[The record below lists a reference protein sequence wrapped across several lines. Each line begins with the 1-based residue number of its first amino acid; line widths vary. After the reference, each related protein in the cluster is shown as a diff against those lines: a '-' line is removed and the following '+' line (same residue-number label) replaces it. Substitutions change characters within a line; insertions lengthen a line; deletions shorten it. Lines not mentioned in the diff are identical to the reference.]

1 MGAQAF
7 VSRLYNQL
15 ENLLREEST
24 GSDPRFQEQVQE
36 ASRYLPSL
44 EEFPE
49 DDVGSASGVLL
60 QLQAV
65 YLVED
70 VTDTLL
76 VLKQFLEIK
85 RRDNNV
91 FKKFLW
97 RRSSSSRQIQLTGDM
112 KKLAKALYNHLHL
125 IHKKEAAET
134 TILKID
140 DFIGGIT
147 HHVDFWEHHM
157 ARPWQRISSYCFEQ
171 EINLVGLEEQ
181 INNLVSLLIREHNHN
196 SQVIAIVGE
205 AGSGKT
211 TLTRS
216 VYDRVDVKRHFAKRA
231 WVRVRSEAKVRDVLI
246 DILQQINDEMLVE
259 ASSPEEELASSLAT
273 LVKETSYL
281 IVVEDVET
289 PQVWQVLRKA
299 LDYSSSK
306 SKDGKI
312 ILTTSNENNIP
323 PEAKAAGSTLHV
335 RRLNEEESWE
345 LLLRTLTR
353 AAELDGVLN
362 NSELVT
368 LKERILKIC
377 GGLPMRIVLLGG
389 LLSATVANYK
399 EWPSVIDRA
408 AVDKSDGG
416 VSGLLALSYQKLPSG
431 LKPFFLYMGVFP
443 RAFEVPVRRLIHL
456 WCTEPFVLPI
466 DTDLAE
472 TYFEE
477 LVIRNLIHVT
487 KWRLDGTPKMCRLP
501 TVLYDVFSPEAAKAG
516 FFHHQLESSSAEEQQ
531 PQFAV
536 RRLATYLG
544 VSTNFIPSEW
554 SWSWHLRSYVAFDTR
569 IQGSPATEIY
579 VFLDK
584 MITAKSNRGEFVL
597 LTVLELE
604 GVYKPKLSDD
614 VLRSTFIDSLP
625 KSVGILPRL
634 ETLDVKHT
642 KLRFLP
648 DSIWK
653 AKKLQHLYLN
663 WIHSPIDGLS
673 LSSLNNLQ
681 TLWGLSIE
689 SYTPPRQP
697 DPKEFPGLRTLGVKC
712 NSPMAI
718 NFIKNLV
725 SESHKLQAFKLV
737 CARSD
742 EFVGIEYGEAR
753 VTTLQELYLRGTIH
767 SLFDYASVWNY
778 PNLKI
783 LTLSM
788 SRLVHDPMPPLEKL
802 AQLKILRLYRGA
814 YLGGEMTC
822 KSGGFPQLRVLKLWN
837 LFSLEEWTVKK
848 GAMPRLRELEIRSCN
863 NLKPPQPQ
871 GLQNLTNTLKEF
883 VLTNMPSTFGDAVE
897 PILQGTNVHIQKN
910 QWSSFL

>member
-1 MGAQAF
+1 MDAKIF
-7 VSRLYNQL
+7 VSRLNHQL
-15 ENLLREEST
+15 VNLST
-24 GSDPRFQEQVQE
+24 YSDPWFKKQVQE
-36 ASRYLPSL
+36 ALRHLLLL
-44 EEFPE
+44 EESLK
-49 DDVGSASGVLL
+49 DDVGLASGGPL
-60 QLQAV
+60 QLEAV
-65 YLVED
+65 YSAED

-76 VLKQFLEIK
+76 ALDEILEIK

-97 RRSSSSRQIQLTGDM
+97 RQSSSSWQIQLICEM
-112 KKLAKALYNHLHL
+112 KKLANQIKALSSDNHLHL
-125 IHKKEAAET
+125 INKKEAAET
-134 TILKID
+134 TTLEID
-140 DFIGGIT
+140 DAIPRNILLLLGLRIS
-147 HHVDFWEHHM
+147 DEPL
-157 ARPWQRISSYCFEQ
+157 AWQRISSYCFEQ

-181 INNLVSLLIREHNHN
+181 INKLVSLLILEHNHN

-289 PQVWQVLRKA
+289 PQVWQVLRNA
-299 LDYSSSK
+299 LYYSSSK
-306 SKDGKI
+306 SRDGKI
-312 ILTTSNENNIP
+312 ILTTSDENNIP
-323 PEAKAAGSTLHV
+323 LEAKAAGSTLHV
-335 RRLNEEESWE
+335 RRLNEEESWK
-345 LLLRTLTR
+345 LLLKRALLPR
-353 AAELDGVLN
+353 AAESDGLFN

-368 LKERILKIC
+368 FKERILKKC
-377 GGLPMRIVLLGG
+377 GGLPIRIVLLGR
-389 LLSATVANYK
+389 LLSATKGRNFQK
-399 EWPSVIDRA
+399 WSSVIERA
-408 AVDKSDGG
+408 DVDKSDGW
-416 VSGLLALSYQKLPSG
+416 VSGLLALSYQELPSK
-431 LKPFFLYMGVFP
+431 LKPFFFYMWFFP
-443 RAFEVPVRRLIHL
+443 RAFEIPVRRLICL
-456 WCTEPFVLPI
+456 WCTEPFVAPI

-544 VSTNFIPSEW
+544 VRTNFFPSEW

-569 IQGSPATEIY
+569 IQGSPAIEIY

-584 MITAKSNRGEFVL
+584 MITAKSKRGGFVL
-597 LTVLELE
+597 LTVLDLE

-614 VLRSTFIDSLP
+614 VIGKLLNLRYLGLRSTFIDSLP

-689 SYTPPRQP
+689 SYTPPRQS

-753 VTTLQELYLRGTIH
+753 VTTLQELYLRGSIH
-767 SLFDYASVWNY
+767 SFFDYGIEWMLM
-778 PNLKI
+778 LKSARPWTDQI
-783 LTLSM
+783 LSPTLMLS
-788 SRLVHDPMPPLEKL
+788 
-802 AQLKILRLYRGA
+802 
-814 YLGGEMTC
+814 
-822 KSGGFPQLRVLKLWN
+822 
-837 LFSLEEWTVKK
+837 TVC
-848 GAMPRLRELEIRSCN
+848 SN
-863 NLKPPQPQ
+863 
-871 GLQNLTNTLKEF
+871 
-883 VLTNMPSTFGDAVE
+883 
-897 PILQGTNVHIQKN
+897 H
-910 QWSSFL
+910 

>member
-1 MGAQAF
+1 MDAKIF
-7 VSRLYNQL
+7 VSRLNHQL
-15 ENLLREEST
+15 VNLST
-24 GSDPRFQEQVQE
+24 DSDPWFKKQVQE
-36 ASRYLPSL
+36 ALRHLLLL
-44 EEFPE
+44 EESLK
-49 DDVGSASGVLL
+49 DDVGLASGGPL
-60 QLQAV
+60 QLEAV
-65 YLVED
+65 YSAED

-76 VLKQFLEIK
+76 ALDEILEIK

-97 RRSSSSRQIQLTGDM
+97 RQSSSSWQIQLICEM
-112 KKLAKALYNHLHL
+112 KKLANQIKALSSDNHLHL
-125 IHKKEAAET
+125 INKKEAAET
-134 TILKID
+134 TTLEID
-140 DFIGGIT
+140 DAIPRNILLLLGLRIS
-147 HHVDFWEHHM
+147 DEPL
-157 ARPWQRISSYCFEQ
+157 AWQRISSYCFEQ

-273 LVKETSYL
+273 LTQ
-281 IVVEDVET
+281 
-289 PQVWQVLRKA
+289 QVWQVLRNA
-299 LDYSSSK
+299 LYYSSSK

-312 ILTTSNENNIP
+312 ILTTSDENNIP
-323 PEAKAAGSTLHV
+323 LEAKAAGSTLHV
-335 RRLNEEESWE
+335 RRLNEEESWK
-345 LLLRTLTR
+345 LLLKRALLPR
-353 AAELDGVLN
+353 AAESDGLFN

-368 LKERILKIC
+368 FKERILKKC
-377 GGLPMRIVLLGG
+377 GGLPIRIVLLGG
-389 LLSATVANYK
+389 LLSATKGRNFQK
-399 EWPSVIDRA
+399 WSSVIERA
-408 AVDKSDGG
+408 DVDKSDGW
-416 VSGLLALSYQKLPSG
+416 VSGLLALSYQELPSK
-431 LKPFFLYMGVFP
+431 LKPFFFYMWFFP
-443 RAFEVPVRRLIHL
+443 RAFEIPVRRLICL
-456 WCTEPFVLPI
+456 WCTEPFVAPI

-569 IQGSPATEIY
+569 IQGSPAIEIY

-584 MITAKSNRGEFVL
+584 MITAKSKRGGFVL
-597 LTVLELE
+597 LTVLDLE

-614 VLRSTFIDSLP
+614 VIGKLLNLRYLGLRSTFIDSLP

-689 SYTPPRQP
+689 SYTPFRQSDSTKWPRLI
-697 DPKEFPGLRTLGVKC
+697 KLGVKC
-712 NSPMAI
+712 DSQMAI
-718 NFIKNLV
+718 EFIINL
-725 SESHKLQAFKLV
+725 LV
-737 CARSD
+737 CARTD
-742 EFVGIEYGEAR
+742 GLVEIEYGEAR
-753 VTTLQELYLRGTIH
+753 VTTLQELYLRGSIH
-767 SLFDYASVWNY
+767 SFFDYGIEWNY

-788 SRLVHDPMPPLEKL
+788 SRLVYDPMPLLEEL
-802 AQLKILRLYRGA
+802 AHLNILRLYRGA

-837 LFSLEEWTVKK
+837 LFSLEEWTVEK

-883 VLTNMPSTFGDAVE
+883 VLTNMPSTFGEAVE